1 MAWNI
6 TFGLTMMISTFG
18 WSTTKGMIQQSRK
31 EAKQKRSLSDLE
43 QEDEPGA
50 AAADV
55 SAGEPG

>member
-1 MAWNI
+1 
-6 TFGLTMMISTFG
+6 
-18 WSTTKGMIQQSRK
+18 MIQQSRK
-31 EAKQKRSLSDLE
+31 EAKQKRSLGDLE